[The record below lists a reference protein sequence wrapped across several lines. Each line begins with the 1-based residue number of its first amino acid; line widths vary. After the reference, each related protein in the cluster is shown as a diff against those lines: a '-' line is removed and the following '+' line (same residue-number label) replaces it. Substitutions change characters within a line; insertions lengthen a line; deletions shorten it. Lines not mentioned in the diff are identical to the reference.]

1 MHLQCPICTRRF
13 EFSRYRPGSLAKCPC
28 DYRLRIP
35 EPATIARLAPLA
47 GRNREPIS
55 IRPVARLQRPT
66 VPNAKPLDT
75 ASLAPPTPLTPH
87 SSPLTLPT
95 PTPRHPVVAAVIG
108 GRTVDLELV
117 RLRLAA
123 EQLALEGGFDVLRS
137 LSFLRGLHLH
147 DYQERTVRHVLKR
160 LGGRAL
166 LADEVGLGKTIEATC
181 ILSEL
186 HLRGL
191 IKKVLILTPATL
203 VTQWRAEL
211 AEKFRL
217 HFTIGRDEDHWRGHD
232 LLVAS
237 LDTAKTDRHAAE
249 IQQVRWGMVIVDEA
263 HRLKNRSTRN
273 WKFVNSIRA
282 RYLLLLSATPFQ
294 NDLLELYN
302 LVTLLKPGQLYT
314 DREFKEK
321 FLKRGDRRQ
330 CRDPEALREL
340 LAQVMVRNRRGE
352 VGVEFVPRHSATR
365 RLPMMPQQQALYEA
379 AIAFCRNW
387 FGHLY
392 GMSAPLVT
400 TGYLKMLCGSPFRFR
415 ESLVRKVLPRSRENP
430 HAALTSELEELIR
443 LADAVPL
450 DLKLEALVQDVMT
463 HDEKVLI
470 FTQYRGTLKYLAAR
484 LAAEGSP
491 NKTAATQGNGQKR
504 DVSLVEFHGG
514 MNARQKDEAVEQFR
528 GPVRFLLATD
538 AGSEGRNLQ
547 FCRRVINYD
556 LPWNPMKVEQRIGR
570 VHRMGQTRDVI
581 VTSYT
586 VEGTVEDQLLEL
598 LERKLNLF
606 RLVVGEVE
614 MILGKLQLEQHI
626 AKMFLESRH
635 DADFQRRIE
644 RFGEEL
650 AALKSEYEHQQQANQ
665 SALGGIGTGEPVV

>member
-1 MHLQCPICTRRF
+1 V
-13 EFSRYRPGSLAKCPC
+13 SRYQPGSQAKCPC
-28 DYRLRIP
+28 GFRLRIAD
-35 EPATIARLAPLA
+35 PATALRLTPLELPPH
-47 GRNREPIS
+47 RRLS
-55 IRPVARLQRPT
+55 IRPIQDSPRHPQAAAIEQPAEKTIAL
-66 VPNAKPLDT
+66 LDHVT
-75 ASLAPPTPLTPH
+75 GEPVRAMLAP
-87 SSPLTLPT
+87 
-95 PTPRHPVVAAVIG
+95 PRHPVVDAVLSN
-108 GRTVDLELV
+108 RTVDLELV
-117 RLRLAA
+117 RLRLLA
-123 EQLALEGGFDVLRS
+123 EQLALEGGFDTLRS
-137 LSFLRGLHLH
+137 LNFLRGLKLH

-191 IKKVLILTPATL
+191 VKKVLILTPATL

-217 HFTIGRDEDHWRGHD
+217 HFTIGRETDDWSGHD
-232 LLVAS
+232 LLIAS

-249 IQQVRWGMVIVDEA
+249 IHGVRWGLVIVDEA

-273 WKFVNSIRA
+273 WKFVNGIRT

-294 NDLLELYN
+294 NDLVELYN

-314 DREFKEK
+314 DREFKQK
-321 FLKRGDRRQ
+321 FLLRGDRRQ
-330 CRDPEALREL
+330 CRDPQALRDL
-340 LAQVMVRNRRGE
+340 LGQVMVRNRRGE
-352 VGVEFVPRHSATR
+352 VGVEFVPRHSVTR
-365 RLPMMPQQQALYEA
+365 RLPMTPEQRALYEA
-379 AIAFCRNW
+379 SIDFCRNW

-392 GMSAPLVT
+392 GMSAALVT
-400 TGYLKMLCGSPFRFR
+400 SGYLKMLCGSPFRFR

-430 HAALTSELEELIR
+430 NKRLAADLDDLLR
-443 LADAVPL
+443 LADAVKI
-450 DLKLEALVQDVMT
+450 DLKLEALVQDLMA
-463 HDEKVLI
+463 HDDKVVV

-484 LAAEGSP
+484 LAAERHESHSRQEARRRADE
-491 NKTAATQGNGQKR
+491 TIVLET
-504 DVSLVEFHGG
+504 VEFHGG
-514 MNARQKDEAVEQFR
+514 MNARQKDAAIEQFR
-528 GPVRFLLATD
+528 GPVRILLATD

-547 FCRRVINYD
+547 FAHRLANYD

-570 VHRMGQTRDVI
+570 VHRMGQTKDVE

-586 VEGTVEDQLLEL
+586 LQGTVEDQLLEL

-614 MILGKLQLEQHI
+614 MILGKLQMEQHI
-626 AKMFLESRH
+626 AKMFLDSRH
-635 DADFQRRIE
+635 NADFQQRIE

-650 AALKSEYEHQQQANQ
+650 SALRNEYEHQQEANQ
-665 SALGGIGTGEPVV
+665 TALAGIGAA